1 MTTETQKNRFTDFFA
16 AVGPEIILAR
26 VRQRAIIELLV
37 EKGIISAEEF
47 NGRYDQ
53 ILARDYLEITELI
66 FGKEA
71 ADEARNAGFLND
83 LRDR

>member
-1 MTTETQKNRFTDFFA
+1 MAETQQNRFTDFFA
-16 AVGPEIILAR
+16 AVGPEVILAR

-47 NGRYDQ
+47 NTKYDQ
-53 ILARDYLEITELI
+53 ILSRDYLEITELI

-71 ADEARNAGFLND
+71 AEQAKSERFLHD
-83 LRDR
+83 LQDR

>member
-1 MTTETQKNRFTDFFA
+1 MTAETQQKRFTDFFA

-37 EKGIISAEEF
+37 EKGIITSDEF
-47 NGRYDQ
+47 NARYDQ
-53 ILARDYLEITELI
+53 VLSRGYLEITELI

-71 ADEARNAGFLND
+71 ADQARNERFLSD
-83 LRDR
+83 LQER

>member
-1 MTTETQKNRFTDFFA
+1 MTETQQNPFTDFFA
-16 AVGPEIILAR
+16 AVGPEVILAR

-47 NGRYDQ
+47 NAKYDQ
-53 ILARDYLEITELI
+53 ILSRDYLEITELI

-71 ADEARNAGFLND
+71 AEVAKSEEFLRD

>member
-1 MTTETQKNRFTDFFA
+1 MTTETQQNRFTDFFA

-37 EKGIISAEEF
+37 DKGIITADEF
-47 NGRYDQ
+47 NTRYDQ
-53 ILARDYLEITELI
+53 VLSRDYLEITELI

-71 ADEARNAGFLND
+71 ADQARSERFLTD
-83 LRDR
+83 LKER

>member
-1 MTTETQKNRFTDFFA
+1 VTTETQSNRLTDFFA

-37 EKGIISAEEF
+37 DKGIISADEF
-47 NGRYDQ
+47 NTKYDE

-71 ADEARNAGFLND
+71 ADQARSANFLHD

>member
-1 MTTETQKNRFTDFFA
+1 VAETQQNRFTDFFA
-16 AVGPEIILAR
+16 AVGPEVILAR

-47 NGRYDQ
+47 NTKYDQ
-53 ILARDYLEITELI
+53 ILSRDYLEITELI

-71 ADEARNAGFLND
+71 AEQAKSERFLHD
-83 LRDR
+83 LQDR